1 MAGEFVILADIS
13 NTVPWIHSI
22 TMICAAVILVP
33 LVIKGARR
41 LLTPSLHNSRSKM
54 MK

>member
-13 NTVPWIHSI
+13 NTVPLIHSI

-41 LLTPSLHNSRSKM
+41 LLVFLSVLNLGAQSR
-54 MK
+54 